1 MRAGFGLALG
11 QVRVTV
17 PDLGLL
23 CAAPWTSLCRAVVRA
38 MSGEVLRQPRRA
50 NSRRRPGLRDPAH
63 PSPVCL
69 LWSDVGA
76 QLAALVG
83 SSALPWPSVWTAHPR
98 RALRPRLGKPWHGL
112 PCLRNLAQATPRRVL
127 RRRLGAVTILPHPKL
142 VTSSSRMLL
151 GKPGLLLHSAKGLW
165 LSPKSP
171 RKGPPLS
178 TE

>member
-11 QVRVTV
+11 QGRVTA
-17 PDLGLL
+17 PDPGLR
-23 CAAPWTSLCRAVVRA
+23 CAAPWPSLCRAVASHVWRGSPATSPSQLSEAPGSARPGAPLTRLPPLVRC
-38 MSGEVLRQPRRA
+38 
-50 NSRRRPGLRDPAH
+50 RRPAR
-63 PSPVCL
+63 
-69 LWSDVGA
+69 GA
-76 QLAALVG
+76 RWPLG
-83 SSALPWPSVWTAHPR
+83 PPWPSVWTARPR

-112 PCLRNLAQATPRRVL
+112 PCLRNLAQATPRHVL

-151 GKPGLLLHSAKGLW
+151 GKLGLLLHSAKGLW
-165 LSPKSP
+165 PSPKSP